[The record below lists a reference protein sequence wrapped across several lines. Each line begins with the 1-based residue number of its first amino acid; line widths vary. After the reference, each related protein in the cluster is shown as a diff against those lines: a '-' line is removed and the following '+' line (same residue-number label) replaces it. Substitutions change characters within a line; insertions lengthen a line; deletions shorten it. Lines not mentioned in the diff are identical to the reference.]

1 MSDIAA
7 LFSYV
12 IRLFQ
17 IEFTLYGHTFS
28 LWEVFVFSVVASLIC
43 HLLWEVFFGD

>member
-1 MSDIAA
+1 MSDIAT
-7 LFSYV
+7 LFYYV
-12 IRLFQ
+12 IKLFQ

-43 HLLWEVFFGD
+43 RLLWEVFFGD